1 MEERHLKLSELIT
14 KLQNHKE
21 LLGDIDVRV
30 EGKQLNNDTKNVSQI
45 LECTSAENLNLYLL
59 NKLRSN
65 A

>member
-1 MEERHLKLSELIT
+1 MEERHMKLSELIT

-45 LECTSAENLNLYLL
+45 LECTSAEKSKFILV
-59 NKLRSN
+59 K
-65 A
+65 

>member
-1 MEERHLKLSELIT
+1 MKLSELIT

-45 LECTSAENLNLYLL
+45 LECTSAEKSKFILV
-59 NKLRSN
+59 K
-65 A
+65 